1 MGPRSITHAKE
12 KRKKEKK
19 VGWVSV
25 AAREGGDRP
34 GRFFRLKGQVEL
46 QPIRQVGT
54 HKACQKTEVRER
66 ERETQEGARKTRYTG
81 DENPR
86 DKLHRPVMLIAHLK
100 ARLQN
105 KLLEG

>member
-1 MGPRSITHAKE
+1 M
-12 KRKKEKK
+12 
-19 VGWVSV
+19 
-25 AAREGGDRP
+25 
-34 GRFFRLKGQVEL
+34 
-46 QPIRQVGT
+46 
-54 HKACQKTEVRER
+54 RER